1 MVLPLDTRDN
11 QRVIGDE
18 EPDRQLD
25 VRVGW
30 GRRSRDISLQGDK
43 SWKQFEAAHVSR
55 GLLRIIDQ
63 RVA

>member
-18 EPDRQLD
+18 QPDIQLN

-30 GRRSRDISLQGDK
+30 GRRSRDISLQGHK
-43 SWKQFEAAHVSR
+43 SWKQFEAVSR